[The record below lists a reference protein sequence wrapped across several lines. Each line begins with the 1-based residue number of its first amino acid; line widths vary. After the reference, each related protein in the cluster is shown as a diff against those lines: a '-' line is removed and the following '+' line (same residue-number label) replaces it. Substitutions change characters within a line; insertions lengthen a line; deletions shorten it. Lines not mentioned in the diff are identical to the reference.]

1 MKINDFRN
9 RVNQY
14 VSRNSQPGDLCK
26 AYIQNLVSEFGRIS
40 LPSGPF
46 KFSLYNDEEG
56 ELICERGGKKNVVDE
71 VNAKATLEM
80 IRTFRDDLIIEEKD
94 EKDLCIK

>member
-1 MKINDFRN
+1 MRINDFRN

-40 LPSGPF
+40 RPSGPF

-56 ELICERGGKKNVVDE
+56 ELICERGGRKDVVDE

-80 IRTFRDDLIIEEKD
+80 IRTFRDDLIIEEKV
-94 EKDLCIK
+94 

>member
-1 MKINDFRN
+1 MRINDFRN

-46 KFSLYNDEEG
+46 KFSLYNDETG
-56 ELICERGGKKNVVDE
+56 ELICERGGKKDVVDE

-80 IRTFRDDLIIEEKD
+80 IRTFRDDLIVNYRSLKGD
-94 EKDLCIK
+94 GL

>member
-56 ELICERGGKKNVVDE
+56 ELICERGGKKDTVDE

-80 IRTFRDDLIIEEKD
+80 IRTFRDDLIVNYRSLKGD
-94 EKDLCIK
+94 GL

>member
-1 MKINDFRN
+1 MRVNDFRN

-26 AYIQNLVSEFGRIS
+26 AYIQNLVSEFGQIS

-46 KFSLYNDEEG
+46 KSSLYNDEEG
-56 ELICERGGKKNVVDE
+56 ELICERGGKKDTVDE

-80 IRTFRDDLIIEEKD
+80 IRTFRDDLIIEEK
-94 EKDLCIK
+94 L

>member
-1 MKINDFRN
+1 MRVNDFRN

-56 ELICERGGKKNVVDE
+56 ELICERGGKKDTVDE

-80 IRTFRDDLIIEEKD
+80 IRTFSDDLIIEEKV
-94 EKDLCIK
+94 

>member
-1 MKINDFRN
+1 MRVNDFRN

-46 KFSLYNDEEG
+46 KFSLYNDEKG
-56 ELICERGGKKNVVDE
+56 ELICERGGKKDIVDE

-80 IRTFRDDLIIEEKD
+80 IRTFRDDLIIEEKV
-94 EKDLCIK
+94 

>member
-1 MKINDFRN
+1 MRINDFRN

-46 KFSLYNDEEG
+46 KFSLYNDEAG
-56 ELICERGGKKNVVDE
+56 ELICERGGKKDTVDE

-80 IRTFRDDLIIEEKD
+80 IRTFRDDLIIEEKV
-94 EKDLCIK
+94 